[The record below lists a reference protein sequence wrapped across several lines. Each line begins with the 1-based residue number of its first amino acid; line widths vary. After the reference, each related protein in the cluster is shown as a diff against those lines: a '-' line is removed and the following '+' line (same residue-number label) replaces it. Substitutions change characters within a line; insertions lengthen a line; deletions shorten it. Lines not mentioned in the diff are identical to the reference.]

1 MNFVFQNNAS
11 SITEEKSS
19 TRGMMSRDRFDL
31 IKKLALIFYKAT
43 QQRSLRR
50 QLHSIVK
57 SIKEQRRFR
66 PQIYLVTSQF
76 HLKALRSRDWT
87 SSLEQVASA
96 LQIFSEMATQI
107 VLAIQ
112 VTISGNKNFSKP
124 FEILFFRDQASDM
137 AGNAASMAGS
147 ALSAG
152 WNAFNKI
159 KDNYS

>member
-1 MNFVFQNNAS
+1 M
-11 SITEEKSS
+11 
-19 TRGMMSRDRFDL
+19 
-31 IKKLALIFYKAT
+31 
-43 QQRSLRR
+43 
-50 QLHSIVK
+50 
-57 SIKEQRRFR
+57 
-66 PQIYLVTSQF
+66 
-76 HLKALRSRDWT
+76 
-87 SSLEQVASA
+87 ASA

-159 KDNYS
+159 KHNYS